1 MDWRNKH
8 SEHYSLFYHP
18 DSIAERNLFQIIKWQ
33 DDTVT
38 LSVPTSAHSAK
49 IRQVVPRLVASLQA
63 RGWRIE
69 QIRIRVMAPPD
80 IPAAPPRLHPDQRPQ
95 LGNRGV
101 QAFAELQEHVRPGPL
116 ADAIA
121 RLIQRRA

>member
-1 MDWRNKH
+1 MLELQKH
-8 SEHYSLFYHP
+8 VSAALP
-18 DSIAERNLFQIIKWQ
+18 AALNNACQIIKWQ
-33 DDTVT
+33 DETVT

-49 IRQVVPRLVASLQA
+49 IRQVVPRLVAALQA
-63 RGWRIE
+63 RGWHIE

-80 IPAAPPRLHPDQRPQ
+80 IPAAPSRLRPDQRPQ

-101 QAFAELQEHVRPGPL
+101 QAFAELQQHVRPGPL

-121 RLIQRRA
+121 RLMQRRAT